1 MMEKLAYNLKGK
13 FQKVIDFFH
22 SPKFLKV
29 YDKTVKI
36 LKNIIPKIVIVLV
49 LLVFS
54 YIFMSPILR
63 IFVDSFKVKEDI
75 TNPDIVWIPSQL
87 TFKNYMD
94 AINGLWIWRVESSAD
109 NAIISTLWNSSIYS
123 FISALFQTVV
133 SCMAGYAFAR
143 FNFKGKKLWF
153 AGLILAF
160 ILPIQLLTLPRSMM
174 LRQLTNATSTPA
186 KFFGIASGKPIYNW
200 VNASLSFLTALP
212 VLLLTF
218 FGQGINSSILIF
230 ISFSFFKMIPVA
242 LDEAAQI
249 DGANFFQIFYHIILK
264 MSVPTILVV
273 FLFSFIWNWNDTY
286 VLKSLTALT
295 QDQLSFQTL
304 PQSLDRFNY
313 RLSQG
318 TQTSGVEQQNNP
330 ALKSAA
336 ILISILPLLIL
347 YAFTQRKFVEG
358 IENTGV
364 TGV

>member
-1 MMEKLAYNLKGK
+1 M
-13 FQKVIDFFH
+13 V
-22 SPKFLKV
+22 
-29 YDKTVKI
+29 
-36 LKNIIPKIVIVLV
+36 
-49 LLVFS
+49 
-54 YIFMSPILR
+54 
-63 IFVDSFKVKEDI
+63 
-75 TNPDIVWIPSQL
+75 
-87 TFKNYMD
+87 
-94 AINGLWIWRVESSAD
+94 
-109 NAIISTLWNSSIYS
+109 
-123 FISALFQTVV
+123 
-133 SCMAGYAFAR
+133 
-143 FNFKGKKLWF
+143 
-153 AGLILAF
+153 
-160 ILPIQLLTLPRSMM
+160 
-174 LRQLTNATSTPA
+174 
-186 KFFGIASGKPIYNW
+186 
-200 VNASLSFLTALP
+200 
-212 VLLLTF
+212 
-218 FGQGINSSILIF
+218 

>member
-1 MMEKLAYNLKGK
+1 MFEKVAYNLKG
-13 FQKVIDFFH
+13 FYQKVSDFFH

-29 YDKTVKI
+29 YDRVMKH
-36 LKNIIPKIVIVLV
+36 LKNIVPKLLMMLV
-49 LLVFS
+49 LIVFS

-63 IFVDSFKVKEDI
+63 VFVDSFKAKEDL
-75 TNPDIVWIPSQL
+75 TNPDIVWIPSKL
-87 TFKNYMD
+87 TFNNYLD
-94 AINGLWIWRVESSAD
+94 AWNGLWMWRIVKSA
-109 NAIISTLWNSSIYS
+109 NGVIFSTLINSVVYS
-123 FISALFQTVV
+123 SLSAIFQTIV

-160 ILPIQLLTLPRSMM
+160 IIPTQLLTLPRSMM
-174 LRQLTNATSTPA
+174 LTGYMNATAIPARLFGLTENTTPYYWA
-186 KFFGIASGKPIYNW
+186 NSM
-200 VNASLSFLTALP
+200 LSFISALP
-212 VLLLTF
+212 ALTVTIL
-218 FGQGINSSILIF
+218 GQGINSSILIF

-264 MSVPTILVV
+264 MSIPTILVV

-286 VLKSLTALT
+286 VIHNLTALG
-295 QDQLSFQTL
+295 QDQLAFQTL
-304 PQSLDRFNY
+304 PQSLDGFNY

-318 TQTSGVEQQNNP
+318 GEMSGVNQQNNP
-330 ALKSAA
+330 GLKSAA